1 MRKMRPKH
9 LARAVKSGERPLPV
23 RGMLLDEFHRS
34 FLGCGLRQEAAVTV
48 SALYNPSGFR
58 QSFPTVMPTYLSLTN
73 IDSKSEEM
81 H

>member
-1 MRKMRPKH
+1 MRKMRPKR
-9 LARAVKSGERPLPV
+9 LAWAVKSGESTLPA
-23 RGMLLDEFHRS
+23 RGMLLAEFYRS
-34 FLGCGLRQEAAVTV
+34 FLGCGLRQEAEVTV

-58 QSFPTVMPTYLSLTN
+58 QAFLAVMPTYLSLTN